1 MATKTKAEKLY
12 TYNWRGT
19 NVKGFKEHGQV
30 EAASPKMARMQL
42 RQRRIK
48 VISVKKESQPLIGGH
63 KVKNRDIVILTR
75 QLATLVEGG
84 IPIAESLTAVGNSSD
99 NTAVTKLLRKIRA
112 RVETGDNLTTAL
124 RYHKEH
130 FNALYVGLVGVGEDS
145 GTLGPMLAR
154 IATYLEKAE
163 ALKGKVKS
171 ALTYPVIVT
180 FLGTAIAS
188 GLLIFIIPQFEE
200 LFNNFGAE
208 LPALTRYVIRASEFM
223 QAYWWLVL
231 ICIILY
237 FYIHRYFYRTS
248 LKVETATDKFFLKI
262 PVFGELIRKG
272 ILAKIAR
279 TIAIMFRAGIPMV
292 ETLATVGPASGNQ
305 VYVQSLA
312 KVRSEV
318 STGQPLETSLRETKV
333 FPAMILQMVK
343 TGEETGE
350 LDAMLDRAADFYE
363 DEVDNMVAAISSLVE
378 PLLVVVLGVMIGT
391 VVIAMYLPIFNL
403 ASVF

>member
-1 MATKTKAEKLY
+1 MATQIKKEKLH
-12 TYNWRGT
+12 TFNWRGV
-19 NVKGFKEHGQV
+19 NVKGIKENGEI
-30 EAASPKMARMQL
+30 EAASARMARMML

-48 VISVKKESQPLIGGH
+48 VTKLKKEAKPLFGGQ
-63 KVKNRDIVILTR
+63 KVKNRDIVVLTR
-75 QLATLVEGG
+75 QLATLIEGG
-84 IPIAESLTAVGNSSD
+84 IPVAESLTAVGNSSD
-99 NTAVTKLLRKIRA
+99 NAAVRKLLRKIRE
-112 RVETGDNLTTAL
+112 RVETGDNLTSAL
-124 RYHKEH
+124 RAHKEH
-130 FNALYVGLVGVGEDS
+130 FNPLYIGLVGVGEDS
-145 GTLGPMLAR
+145 GTLGPMMAR

-180 FLGTAIAS
+180 ILGTLIAS
-188 GLLIFIIPQFEE
+188 GLLIFIIPQFQE

-208 LPALTRYVIRASEFM
+208 LPALTKAVIKASEFM
-223 QAYWWLVL
+223 QANWW
-231 ICIILY
+231 IILGVIIIY
-237 FYIHRYFYRTS
+237 FHIHRAMYRKS
-248 LKVETATDKFFLKI
+248 LKVETYTDRAILKI

-305 VYVQSLA
+305 VYVQSIA
-312 KVRSEV
+312 KVRTDV
-318 STGQPLETSLRETKV
+318 STGQPLESSLRDAKV
-333 FPAMILQMVK
+333 FPSMILQMVK

-363 DEVDNMVAAISSLVE
+363 DEVDNMVSAISSLVE
-378 PLLVVVLGVMIGT
+378 PILVVFLGAIIGV

>member
-1 MATKTKAEKLY
+1 MAKKTKKEKLH
-12 TYNWRGT
+12 TFNWRGISV
-19 NVKGFKEHGQV
+19 NGMKENGEI
-30 EAASPKMARMQL
+30 EAASVRVARMML

-48 VISVKKESQPLIGGH
+48 VVRIKKEAQPLIGGA
-63 KVKNRDIVILTR
+63 KVKNRDIVIMTR
-75 QLATLVEGG
+75 QLAVLVEGG
-84 IPIAESLTAVGNSSD
+84 IPIAESLSAVGNSSD
-99 NTAVTKLLRKIRA
+99 NSAVRKLLRKIRA
-112 RVETGDNLTTAL
+112 SVETGNNLTDSL
-124 RYHKEH
+124 RQHREY
-130 FNALYVGLVGVGEDS
+130 FNPLYVGLVGVGEDS

-180 FLGTAIAS
+180 ILGTAIAS
-188 GLLIFIIPQFEE
+188 GLLIFIIPQFQT

-208 LPALTRYVIRASEFM
+208 LPMLTRKVIGASEFM
-223 QAYWWLVL
+223 QANWWIVFGGLFV
-231 ICIILY
+231 IS
-237 FYIHRYFYRTS
+237 YIHRQMYRRS
-248 LKVETATDKFFLKI
+248 LKVETATDKAILKI
-262 PVFGELIRKG
+262 PVFGELIRKS
-272 ILAKIAR
+272 ILAKVAR

-312 KVRSEV
+312 KVRTDV
-318 STGQPLETSLRETKV
+318 STGHPLEASLRDAKV

-378 PLLVVVLGVMIGT
+378 PILVVVLGVMIGT

>member
-1 MATKTKAEKLY
+1 MATQKPKEKLH
-12 TYNWRGT
+12 TYNWRGIS
-19 NVKGFKEHGQV
+19 VKGLKENGEI
-30 EAASPKMARMQL
+30 EAASPRMARMLL

-48 VISVKKESQPLIGGH
+48 VTGIKKESQPLFGGD
-63 KVKNRDIVILTR
+63 KVKNRDLVILTR

-84 IPIAESLTAVGNSSD
+84 IPIAETLTAVGNSSD
-99 NTAVTKLLRKIRA
+99 NGAVRKLLRKIRT

-124 RYHKEH
+124 RAHSEH
-130 FNALYVGLVGVGEDS
+130 FNPLYIGLVGVGEES
-145 GTLGPMLAR
+145 GTLGPMLGR

-180 FLGTAIAS
+180 ILGTLIAS

-223 QAYWWLVL
+223 QAYWWVVL
-231 ICIILY
+231 GVGFVIV
-237 FYIHRYFYRTS
+237 YIHRQMYQRS
-248 LKVETATDKFFLKI
+248 LKVETATDKAILKI
-262 PVFGELIRKG
+262 PVFGELIRKS

-312 KVRSEV
+312 QVRKDV
-318 STGQPLETSLRETKV
+318 STGQPLEASLREAKV

-350 LDAMLDRAADFYE
+350 LDSMLDRSADFYE

-378 PLLVVVLGVMIGT
+378 PLLVVFLGVIIG
-391 VVIAMYLPIFNL
+391 VVVVAMYLPIFNL